1 MSRPSIKMSFTER
14 NNRDNRYSV
23 GAAWQATNRNTG
35 EDFPGKLNFKWST
48 YQAPSEIEK
57 LVREFERL
65 SEKYYIDLSVFE
77 PVSTINGNA
86 STASDNDDF

>member
-14 NNRDNRYSV
+14 NNRDNRYSM

-35 EDFPGKLNFKWST
+35 EDFPGKLNFKFGT
-48 YQAPSEIEK
+48 YNAPPEIEK
-57 LVREFERL
+57 LAKEFERL

-77 PVSTINGNA
+77 PVSTINGNT